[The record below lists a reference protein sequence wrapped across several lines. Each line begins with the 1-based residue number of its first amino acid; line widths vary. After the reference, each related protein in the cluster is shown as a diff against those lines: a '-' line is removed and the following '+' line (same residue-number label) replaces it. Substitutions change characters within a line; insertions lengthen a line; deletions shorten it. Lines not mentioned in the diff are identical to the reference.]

1 MLLKEV
7 VKVQR
12 RRIGQKNN
20 RKFQTTGW
28 EVQSPHMQIIQID
41 LKFLIQLIKTIS
53 LIKFQRNKPSQIFID
68 SVSNITPLYDLLN
81 EVIKDLYD
89 LKIINSD
96 QVIKLETL
104 IKRSL
109 KSLSPKRLN
118 SIPIYL
124 LRNMHHSVDLFD
136 LEAELK
142 T

>member
-1 MLLKEV
+1 M
-7 VKVQR
+7 
-12 RRIGQKNN
+12 
-20 RKFQTTGW
+20 
-28 EVQSPHMQIIQID
+28 
-41 LKFLIQLIKTIS
+41 
-53 LIKFQRNKPSQIFID
+53 IKFQRNKPSQIFID